1 MKKLYLSL
9 SLALMCSV
17 AFAVPAKR
25 GLWKTV
31 KLADGTEV
39 KVELRGDEFCRY
51 WQTEDGNVYVENTKK
66 GIFEKAEKETLM
78 KASAELRAEANEARA
93 ERARSV
99 KAVSGQNKASYTG
112 KKKGIIIL
120 VQFSDL
126 SFKEEHTRELFDRIA
141 NEEGFN
147 EMGFN
152 GSVKDYFKAQSYG
165 QFELDFDVA
174 GPVTLPKSY
183 TYYGENRSGTSQSG
197 NEYGE
202 RLGEMVIDACK
213 AVDDEFDYT
222 QYDWDGDGVVDQVYI
237 LYAGRGEA
245 SGGGANT
252 IWPHEWTLKS
262 ALGTYDYILKQ
273 PYVDG
278 VSLNTYA
285 CGCELQSSTQID
297 GIGTLCHEFSHC
309 LGLMDMYD
317 TYGNSYGMDQWS
329 LMAAGNYNGSSF
341 TPAGFTS
348 YERMQSGWLQPVELN
363 ENQTIENIKPLAE
376 EPEAYIIYNDGNK
389 NEYYLLENRQ
399 KVGYDA
405 ALPGAGLLITHVD
418 YNATA
423 WQYNVVNSPSG
434 QRTYGVPS
442 PHERC
447 SIIQADYNSARNT
460 TAGDVWP
467 YMSRKDLTSTST
479 PAATVY
485 NRNTDGTYNMNK
497 SVKNITR
504 NIDNTLS
511 FDFSLDNDPSGIS
524 GITVDDQADGERGI
538 YSIDGRYMG
547 NDANALQK
555 GIYIING
562 KKVVK

>member
-1 MKKLYLSL
+1 MKKLYLTL

-17 AFAVPAKR
+17 AFAIPAKR

-39 KVELRGDEFCRY
+39 KVELRGDEFCHY
-51 WQTEDGNVYVENTKK
+51 WQAEDGNVYVENTKK
-66 GIFEKAEKETLM
+66 GIFEKAEKEALI
-78 KASAELRAEANEARA
+78 KASADVRAEAYEARA
-93 ERARSV
+93 KRAVR
-99 KAVSGQNKASYTG
+99 AQSGTTPNKAEYTG

-126 SFKEEHTRELFDRIA
+126 SFKEGHTKELFERIA

-165 QFELDFDVA
+165 DFELDFDVA
-174 GPVTLPKSY
+174 GPVTMPNSY
-183 TYYGENRSGTSQSG
+183 TYYGENRGSTSQAG

-202 RLGEMVIDACK
+202 RLAEMVIDACN
-213 AVDDEFDYT
+213 AVDEEYDFT
-222 QYDWDGDGVVDQVYI
+222 QYDWNNDGEVDQVYI

-252 IWPHEWTLKS
+252 IWPHEWTLK
-262 ALGTYDYILKQ
+262 AAMGYDYYLKR
-273 PYVDG
+273 PNVDG

-285 CGCELQSSTQID
+285 CGCELQSDTQID

-317 TYGNSYGMDQWS
+317 TYGGNSYGLDQWS
-329 LMAAGNYNGSSF
+329 LMAGGNYNGSSF

-348 YERMQSGWLQPVELN
+348 YEKMQSGWLDPIELN
-363 ENQTIENIKPLAE
+363 NDTTIENMQALAE
-376 EPEAYIIYNDGNK
+376 TPEAYIIYNDGNK
-389 NEYYLLENRQ
+389 NEYYLLENRK

-405 ALPGAGLLITHVD
+405 ALPGAGLLITHID
-418 YNATA
+418 YNSTA
-423 WQYNVVNSPSG
+423 WQSNVVNSTSG
-434 QRTYGVPS
+434 QRAYGIPS

-447 SIIQADYNSARNT
+447 AIIQADENAIRNT
-460 TAGDVWP
+460 VAGDVWP
-467 YMSRKDLTSTST
+467 YMTRKKLTSDST

-485 NRNTDGTYNMNK
+485 NRNTDGSYNMNK
-497 SVKNITR
+497 SVTDITR
-504 NIDNTLS
+504 NIDGTIS
-511 FDFSLDNDPSGIS
+511 FSFSLDKDPTGIS
-524 GITVDDQADGERGI
+524 GITIDSQNKGDGRI
-538 YSIDGRYMG
+538 YSLDGRYLGKDM
-547 NDANALQK
+547 NALQK

-562 KKVVK
+562 KKIIK